1 MGWEWN
7 SADAF
12 SNTSG
17 ATSACGTAIDFS
29 RTDTFSPSTE
39 LHAVGRKVKE
49 TSWRCNYCGLR
60 NSLDNHYCG
69 EGLPFGCGAN
79 RP

>member
-1 MGWEWN
+1 MGWKWT
-7 SADAF
+7 SVDAGMSDF
-12 SNTSG
+12 TSVG
-17 ATSACGTAIDFS
+17 GNYNPSS
-29 RTDTFSPSTE
+29 YRLPSTE

>member
-17 ATSACGTAIDFS
+17 ASYYTAGS
-29 RTDTFSPSTE
+29 RHADTFSPSTE

-60 NSLDNHYCG
+60 NSLDNRYCG
-69 EGLPFGCGAN
+69 EGVPFGCGAN